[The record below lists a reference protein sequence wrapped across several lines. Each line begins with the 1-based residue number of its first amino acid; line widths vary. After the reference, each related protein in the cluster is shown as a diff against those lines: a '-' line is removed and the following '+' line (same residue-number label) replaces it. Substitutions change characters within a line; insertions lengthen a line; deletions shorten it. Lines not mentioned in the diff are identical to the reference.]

1 MLRYD
6 SAQRALHSESAA
18 LQGEAGAMAASLA
31 PQRDPERGLVSD
43 LLFYLVA
50 EGDAGHCAKSFDRLA
65 AWVDT
70 SLDMYR
76 VRCAWR
82 LLGGS
87 WCIRAATQCDGGH
100 VPGALCR
107 GGFVLPCS

>member
-1 MLRYD
+1 MSRYD

-76 VRCAWR
+76 VRFAP
-82 LLGGS
+82 GGLV
-87 WCIRAATQCDGGH
+87 H
-100 VPGALCR
+100 PCR
-107 GGFVLPCS
+107 

>member
-1 MLRYD
+1 MDLHRRYD
-6 SAQRALHSESAA
+6 NAQRVLQAEAPA
-18 LQGEAGAMAASLA
+18 LQGEAGTMAASLA

-50 EGDAGHCAKSFDRLA
+50 EGDSAHLAKSFDRLA

-76 VRCAWR
+76 VRW
-82 LLGGS
+82 
-87 WCIRAATQCDGGH
+87 
-100 VPGALCR
+100 P
-107 GGFVLPCS
+107 

>member
-1 MLRYD
+1 
-6 SAQRALHSESAA
+6 
-18 LQGEAGAMAASLA
+18 MAAPLA

-76 VRCAWR
+76 VR
-82 LLGGS
+82 LPGPGTPLQLG
-87 WCIRAATQCDGGH
+87 RTPRYTPAAGKAPSVH
-100 VPGALCR
+100 
-107 GGFVLPCS
+107 PCSRERPLGTPLQLGKTACLSFSR